1 MMGVSAVLLESVIRA
16 TRCLLLAKQLK
27 INSPFARNAIVS
39 GLEKWDTIRGYL
51 RKTRGLPSA
60 RGISP
65 RVLFS

>member
-1 MMGVSAVLLESVIRA
+1 MGVSVVLLESVIRA
-16 TRCLLLAKQLK
+16 TRCPLLAKQPK
-27 INSPFARNAIVS
+27 PHFPFASIIIVS
-39 GLEKWDTIRGYL
+39 GLEKWDTILGYL

>member
-1 MMGVSAVLLESVIRA
+1 MGVSAVLPESATWA

-27 INSPFARNAIVS
+27 LYSPFACNTIVS

-51 RKTRGLPSA
+51 RQTQGLPSA